1 MAADDEDAPPP
12 EAFYNKS
19 KSFFD
24 SISCEAL
31 ERSKGNMNK
40 PDWRA
45 EKKLN
50 KQTFGVTG
58 GGGGGGFRRGGY
70 GFRGGNRGGGW
81 GRGGTRGGYG
91 YRGGENKTFLYL
103 HASIYRFQ
111 ILGYG
116 GGGGGYN
123 NYNNN
128 NGYGGGGR
136 FSRDQRAGGGGGG
149 RGGGGGGSNGRN
161 F

>member
-81 GRGGTRGGYG
+81 GRGGNRGGYG
-91 YRGGENKTFLYL
+91 YRGGENKTSLSKCVYYI
-103 HASIYRFQ
+103 SI
-111 ILGYG
+111 
-116 GGGGGYN
+116 
-123 NYNNN
+123 
-128 NGYGGGGR
+128 
-136 FSRDQRAGGGGGG
+136 
-149 RGGGGGGSNGRN
+149 SNIRLRRRRRRIQQLQQ
-161 F
+161 